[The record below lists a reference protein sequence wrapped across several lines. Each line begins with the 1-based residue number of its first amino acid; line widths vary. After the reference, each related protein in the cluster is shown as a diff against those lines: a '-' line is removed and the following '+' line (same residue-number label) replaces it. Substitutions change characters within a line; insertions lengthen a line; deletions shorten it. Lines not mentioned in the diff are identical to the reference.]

1 VLVVAHT
8 QEILAGA
15 SERALKA
22 VDLANALRSRVGVAV
37 LARVRTHRGGLLSL
51 LERHDDVLE
60 VFRVPKHDVCA
71 VWKSSRR
78 WRGNST
84 LSRRHHIEGVG
95 RLKFDFHAG
104 CAVASAADQPRQPTR
119 GSAELHA
126 ELELRGA
133 DIDLGVLGLVVGVER
148 LVFVVFRGMGA
159 MGGPRPIRVR

>member
-1 VLVVAHT
+1 MPDAAAATAHADEVLVVAHT

-78 WRGNST
+78 RRGNST
-84 LSRRHHIEGVG
+84 LSRRHHVEW
-95 RLKFDFHAG
+95 
-104 CAVASAADQPRQPTR
+104 
-119 GSAELHA
+119 
-126 ELELRGA
+126 GA
-133 DIDLGVLGLVVGVER
+133 
-148 LVFVVFRGMGA
+148 
-159 MGGPRPIRVR
+159 